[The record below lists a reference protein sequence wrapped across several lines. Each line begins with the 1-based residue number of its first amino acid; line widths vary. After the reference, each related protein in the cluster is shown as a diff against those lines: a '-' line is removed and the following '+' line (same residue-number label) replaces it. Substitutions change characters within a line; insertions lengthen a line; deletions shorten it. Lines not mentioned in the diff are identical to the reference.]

1 MSAAEKP
8 CGPCPWTSKDPRD
21 QAAIAAPDI
30 TAAMQAGQWFACHG
44 RGGGTCIGAQLRH
57 AHYLRQC
64 EQEANAPAPVA
75 PAEELTPIGVQL
87 VIPGCERRPT
97 PAGSKQGSLW

>member
-1 MSAAEKP
+1 MSAEQDKP

-21 QAAIAAPDI
+21 QDAIAAPEID
-30 TAAMQAGQWFACHG
+30 AAMRAGQRFACHG

-57 AHYLRQC
+57 AHHMRHTP
-64 EQEANAPAPVA
+64 PATMT

-87 VIPGCERRPT
+87 VIPGCERRPADT
-97 PAGSKQGSLW
+97 TKKQGELW